1 VKEKIIKEG
10 NEMLADEFALLFREE
25 HRKIRDSLLDLIQAF
40 QNREKPRIQA
50 LLQQTAVYTGPHF
63 RYEEE
68 ALYPALVEI
77 FGQEYVDELLRAH
90 DRAIATA
97 RKLVEKAG
105 KDPLTD
111 QDVAE
116 ATSLIRAVLPHVS
129 DCDGLSIM
137 VERLSE
143 AKVRSILDT
152 RETSRHAGLDLFS
165 WVEQVRRR
173 PAATR

>member
-1 VKEKIIKEG
+1 
-10 NEMLADEFALLFREE
+10 MLADQFAQVFRDE
-25 HRKIRDSLLDLIQAF
+25 HRKIRDALLDLIQAF
-40 QNREKPRIQA
+40 QNRDKPRIQA
-50 LLQQTAVYTGPHF
+50 LLNQTAVYTGPHF

-77 FGQEYVDELLRAH
+77 FGPEYVEELLRAH

-97 RKLVEKAG
+97 KKLIDKAG
-105 KDPLTD
+105 KDALTD

-116 ATSLIRAVLPHVS
+116 ATSLIRTVLPHVS

-137 VERLSE
+137 VERLPD
-143 AKVRSILDT
+143 ARVRAILDA
-152 RETSRHAGLDLFS
+152 RETSRRAALDLLQ

-173 PAATR
+173 PAAAAQQ